1 MAEGDSHL
9 HDVYCI
15 GEPWCGHVV
24 FALASQISKGLGAVP
39 AVRRGVLRLCRH
51 ELFRLLRS
59 DADVIGAGRRVG
71 RIDDLRY
78 DGNPARQADIS
89 RRDIH
94 ARGR

>member
-1 MAEGDSHL
+1 MVWRDGCVCRRHCSAAWAAVGEFRLSRHHLVAEGDSHL

-24 FALASQISKGLGAVP
+24 FALASQISKGHGAVP

-59 DADVIGAGRRVG
+59 DADVIGA
-71 RIDDLRY
+71 
-78 DGNPARQADIS
+78 
-89 RRDIH
+89 
-94 ARGR
+94 

>member
-1 MAEGDSHL
+1 MKK
-9 HDVYCI
+9 
-15 GEPWCGHVV
+15 
-24 FALASQISKGLGAVP
+24 ALVGAWLCHRLDDGTV
-39 AVRRGVLRLCRH
+39 VRRLY
-51 ELFRLLRS
+51 RLLRS

>member
-1 MAEGDSHL
+1 MAEGDSLL

-59 DADVIGAGRRVG
+59 DADVIGA
-71 RIDDLRY
+71 
-78 DGNPARQADIS
+78 
-89 RRDIH
+89 
-94 ARGR
+94 